1 MREGDIRFDR
11 FQAKTE
17 SSSGKTTHDG
27 DDDEMFDRSQTRAIG
42 FGGRKGE
49 KPTASRMQHS
59 VESRLKYARKSW
71 TANGDASALRSIL
84 LKLLLVL
91 DSEGE

>member
-1 MREGDIRFDR
+1 MRGDDNRSTT
-11 FQAKTE
+11 FQTKTE
-17 SSSGKTTHDG
+17 SSSEKITHDRVG
-27 DDDEMFDRSQTRAIG
+27 DEVPRRFQTSAIG

-71 TANGDASALRSIL
+71 TANGDASALRSML

-91 DSEGE
+91 DSEGD